1 MTDLYNYNGLTS
13 DEQTFMNENA
23 QDIIKAMEAG
33 LETGRD
39 YNDEIHNGPGLKVE
53 SLDPVV
59 KILENRESHLVF
71 WKKLPKMRVY
81 NTVHE
86 YNQLYRYGDDVGIA
100 NLEGET
106 PQFTDSQY
114 RRKSVILKFLGI
126 GGQVTHPSTLVKTA
140 DGLNMYSREIQNKTI
155 KLLTQIDAALTD
167 FDSSKTA
174 VQFDGIFRQHLLG
187 INEIVS
193 ANAGKTSEQLLDGY
207 FADPAV
213 INANGEVLTDVH
225 VEDAANAVVN
235 DRFGLVTEILSNPIV
250 FNDYVKQFHDSKR
263 VLIGSGVS
271 GTEGAQMGQS
281 VNTIATQF
289 GKISVHND
297 IFFDRRSSI
306 AYNRAATSDKAPPT
320 PTAGGTPIAVQTD
333 TKTEWGTAY
342 AGNVFYVVTAKNRYG
357 ESAPLAINT
366 AAQAVTATQSVDL
379 SFSATSGNYTTE
391 SFVIYRTETGATPR
405 TSVRYYPLFEISTA
419 ELTAGYDGAAANL
432 CRDRNRL
439 VPNSHS
445 AIVYTNNNQ
454 IWEYLQL
461 APLMRMD
468 FAITSPSR
476 RFAVLNYGSPVLYQP
491 GKIARIIN
499 IGRRN
504 IGTSIS

>member
-53 SLDPVV
+53 SLDPIV

-114 RRKSVILKFLGI
+114 RRKSIILKFLGI

-155 KLLTQIDAALTD
+155 RLLTSIDQALTD

-207 FADPAV
+207 FEDPAV
-213 INANGEVLTDVH
+213 INADGAVLTDAN

-235 DRFGLVTEILSNPIV
+235 DRFGMVTEILSNPIV
-250 FNDYVKQFHDSKR
+250 FNDYVKNFHDSKR
-263 VLIGSGVS
+263 VLIGTGVT
-271 GTEGAQMGQS
+271 GTEGANMGQS
-281 VNTIATQF
+281 VNTISTQF
-289 GKISVHND
+289 GKISVAND
-297 IFFDRRSSI
+297 IFFDRRSPI
-306 AYNRAATSDKAPPT
+306 AYNRAATSDKSPAT
-320 PTAGGTPIAVQTD
+320 PTAGGTPIAVATD
-333 TKTEWGTAY
+333 TKTQFNANY
-342 AGNVFYVVTAKNRYG
+342 AASYFYVVTAKNRYG

-366 AAQAVTATQSVDL
+366 TTQGVTATQAVDL
-379 SFSATSGNYTTE
+379 TFTATAGNYAAE
-391 SFVIYRTETGATPR
+391 SYVIYRTDPDVATR
-405 TSVRYYPLFEISTA
+405 TTAKYYPMYEVSVA
-419 ELTAGYDGAAANL
+419 ELAAGYDGAAAL
-432 CRDRNRL
+432 SIRDRNRFI
-439 VPNSHS
+439 PNTHS
-445 AIVYTNNNQ
+445 AIVYSNNNQ

-461 APLMRMD
+461 APIMRMD

-491 GKIARIIN
+491 GKISRIIN

-504 IGTSIS
+504 VAT

>member
-13 DEQTFMNENA
+13 DEQSFMNENA

-39 YNDEIHNGPGLKVE
+39 YTDQINNGPGLKVE
-53 SLDPVV
+53 SLDPIV

-114 RRKSVILKFLGI
+114 RRKSVVLKFMGI
-126 GGQVTHPSTLVKTA
+126 GGQVTHPATLVKTA
-140 DGLNMYSREIQNKTI
+140 DGVNMYSREIQNKTV
-155 KLLTQIDAALTD
+155 KLLTQINQSLTE
-167 FDSSKTA
+167 FDSSKVD

-193 ANAGKTSEQLLDGY
+193 PNAGKTSEQLLDGY
-207 FADPAV
+207 FADPAI
-213 INANGEVLTDVH
+213 INANGAVLTDAN

-235 DRFGLVTEILSNPIV
+235 DRFGIVTEIMSNPIV
-250 FNDYVKQFHDSKR
+250 FNDYVKSFHDSKR
-263 VLIGSGVS
+263 VLIGTGVT
-271 GTEGAQMGQS
+271 GTEAAQMGQS

-289 GKISVHND
+289 GKISVAND
-297 IFFDRRSSI
+297 IFFDRRSPISYI
-306 AYNRAATSDKAPPT
+306 RPATSDKAPAT
-320 PTAGGTPIAVQTD
+320 PTIGVPPLAAVTD
-333 TKTEWGTAY
+333 TKTQFGTDY
-342 AGNVFYVVTAKNRYG
+342 AADYYYLVTAKNRYG
-357 ESAPLAINT
+357 ESAPLAMNT
-366 AAQAVTATQSVDL
+366 SAFSVAATESVDL
-379 SFSATSGNYTTE
+379 SFTATAGNYATE
-391 SFVIYRTETGATPR
+391 SFVIYRTDPDVADR
-405 TSVRYYPLFEISTA
+405 TVAKYYPMYEVSA
-419 ELTAGYDGAAANL
+419 SELAAGYDGAAATL
-432 CRDRNRL
+432 VRDRNRYI
-439 VPNSHS
+439 PNTHS
-445 AIVYTNNNQ
+445 AIVYASNNQ

-491 GKIARIIN
+491 GKISRIIN

-504 IGTSIS
+504 LTP

>member
-13 DEQTFMNENA
+13 DEQSFLNENA

-39 YNDEIHNGPGLKVE
+39 YNNEIHNGPGLKVE

-71 WKKLPKMRVY
+71 YKMLPKLRVY

-140 DGLNMYSREIQNKTI
+140 DGVNMYAREVQNKTI
-155 KLLTQIDAALTD
+155 KLLTQINAALTD
-167 FDSSKTA
+167 FDSSKTS

-187 INEIVS
+187 VNEIVS

-207 FADPAV
+207 FADAAI
-213 INANGEVLTDVH
+213 INANGNTLTDAM

-235 DRFGLVTEILSNPIV
+235 DRFGIVTEIISNPIV
-250 FNDYVKQFHDSKR
+250 FNDYVKNFHESKR
-263 VLIGSGVS
+263 VLIGTGVN
-271 GTEGAQMGQS
+271 GTDGATMGQS
-281 VNTIATQF
+281 VNEIVTQF
-289 GKISVHND
+289 GKIGVKND
-297 IFFDRRSSI
+297 IFFDRRSPI
-306 AYNRAATSDKAPPT
+306 AYNRAATSDKAPST
-320 PTAGGTPIAVQTD
+320 PTAGATPIAVNTD
-333 TKTEWGTAY
+333 GKTEWGSAY

-366 AAQAVTATQSVDL
+366 TAQAVTATQSVDL
-379 SFSATSGNYTTE
+379 QFAANPGNYATE
-391 SFVIYRTETGATPR
+391 AFVIYRTETDVANR
-405 TSVRYYPLFEISTA
+405 TAAKYYPLFEVSTT
-419 ELTAGYDGAAANL
+419 ELAAGFDGASATL
-432 CRDRNRL
+432 VRDRNRF

-445 AIVYTNNNQ
+445 ALVYVNNNEM
-454 IWEYLQL
+454 WEYLQL

-476 RFAVLNYGSPVLYQP
+476 RFAVLNYASPVLYQP
-491 GKIARIIN
+491 GKIARIVN

-504 IGTSIS
+504 VVS